1 MFNESRIARIKVIGV
16 GGAGGNSIN
25 DMLSGGFS
33 DIDLV
38 VANTDIQDLV
48 KSEVEIKVQLGE
60 KITKGLGAGADP
72 EVGRLAAEEDRDKIK
87 SVLANTDLLFI
98 TAGLGGGTGTGAAPI
113 IAKIAKELGILTV
126 AVVTKPF
133 TFEGQRRV
141 KNAEEGFAKLEKEV
155 DTIVVIPNDK
165 LFEIAEDRNISLVN
179 AFEEANNVLR
189 IGIRSITDLITTQ
202 GLINLDFADVRS
214 TMSNSGIAMLG
225 FGYAEGED
233 RAKKATEKA
242 LSSPLLERPIAGARR
257 LLLNV
262 TGGRDLGLGEAN
274 QIATMISES
283 SNNSLTEIIFGT
295 VLDEEKGGGVQVTII
310 ATDFIGLEK
319 DKIGKRDGGSEG
331 VVQKLDGTYDD
342 SIDIPA
348 FVRRGIKG

>member
-1 MFNESRIARIKVIGV
+1 MG
-16 GGAGGNSIN
+16 
-25 DMLSGGFS
+25 
-33 DIDLV
+33 
-38 VANTDIQDLV
+38 
-48 KSEVEIKVQLGE
+48 
-60 KITKGLGAGADP
+60 
-72 EVGRLAAEEDRDKIK
+72 
-87 SVLANTDLLFI
+87 
-98 TAGLGGGTGTGAAPI
+98 
-113 IAKIAKELGILTV
+113 
-126 AVVTKPF
+126 
-133 TFEGQRRV
+133 
-141 KNAEEGFAKLEKEV
+141 
-155 DTIVVIPNDK
+155 
-165 LFEIAEDRNISLVN
+165 
-179 AFEEANNVLR
+179 
-189 IGIRSITDLITTQ
+189 
-202 GLINLDFADVRS
+202 
-214 TMSNSGIAMLG
+214 SNSGIAMLG

-348 FVRRGIKG
+348 FVRRGIKGSLKI